1 MDAAATQAMEAV
13 RAADRDR
20 YLSVLYAP
28 EDKRPSLF
36 ALYAF
41 NAEIASV
48 RDRIREALPGEI
60 RLQWWRDAIAND
72 APGGHPL
79 AEALLAAIG
88 RHNLPRKPFDD
99 YLEARIFDLY
109 DDPMPGRAELEG
121 YCGETASALIQ
132 LAALMLDTDAA
143 PDAAEAAGHAG
154 CAQAIAGLIR
164 LIPLHRA
171 RGQCYVPRDVLAAAG
186 TTPEAFVA
194 GEDNASA
201 RRAVTA
207 MAALAAE
214 HLAAFEARAGAIP
227 QSLHPAFLPLALTGA
242 YLAGITRAGAD
253 PLTRTTDISAMRRH
267 WLMFRRASRGWP
279 ALALSPLNSDSV

>member
-1 MDAAATQAMEAV
+1 MWDGSASVNAAETQAIEAV

-20 YLSVLYAP
+20 YLTVLYAP

-132 LAALMLDTDAA
+132 LACLVLDAEAA
-143 PDAAEAAGHAG
+143 PAATEAAGHAG
-154 CAQAIAGLIR
+154 CAQAMAGLIR
-164 LIPLHRA
+164 LIPLTRA
-171 RGQCYVPRDVLAAAG
+171 RGQCYVPLDVLAAAG
-186 TTPEAFVA
+186 TTPEAFVT
-194 GEDNASA
+194 GEDIASA

-214 HLAAFEARAGAIP
+214 HLTKFECHAGAIP
-227 QSLHPAFLPLALTGA
+227 LSLRPAFLPLALTPA
-242 YLAGITRAGAD
+242 YLAAINRAGAD
-253 PLTRTTDISAMRRH
+253 PLTKSVELSTIRRH
-267 WLMFRRASRGWP
+267 WLMFRRASRGWGG
-279 ALALSPLNSDSV
+279 